1 MNKLEGQMFGQDLM
15 QLLILKVNIT
25 TNWNRIQ
32 KICVID
38 RVMVL

>member
-15 QLLILKVNIT
+15 QLLILKVNT